1 MKKSAPIVEIEQMNK
16 KLETA
21 LDEYFVLMDK
31 PKNTRA
37 KEDIIK
43 KRRII
48 GKIQA
53 EIIRISKI

>member
-1 MKKSAPIVEIEQMNK
+1 MKKSAPIIEIEGMNK

-31 PKNTRA
+31 PKKTRA
-37 KEDIIK
+37 KEEIIE
-43 KRRII
+43 KRRTI

-53 EIIRISKI
+53 EITRISKI